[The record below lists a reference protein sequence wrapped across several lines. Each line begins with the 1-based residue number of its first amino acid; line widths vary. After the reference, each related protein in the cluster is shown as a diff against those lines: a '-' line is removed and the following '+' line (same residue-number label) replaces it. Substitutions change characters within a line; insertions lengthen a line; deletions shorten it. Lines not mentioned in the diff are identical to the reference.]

1 MATQKELDIK
11 ISAIIEGLPEIAKI
25 REEFVQ
31 LANNVSELITPAT
44 QAQEAIETVA
54 SSSVTASDDLQVL
67 TEQAGYLQTAI
78 GGITAATSLD
88 DLRDQAQ
95 GALTSLARLA
105 DSADDLGAIGDSAQ
119 DVSQETE
126 NLQREVN
133 TLIGILDDLSRVD
146 SLDDLSAVSER
157 ALQSLGRLSQEADQT
172 SQAVEDLDRTLDSA
186 GDGVA
191 NVAEETVQATQA
203 FTKTRDA
210 VEDFTDAMLQLSEGN
225 KSLEEVK
232 ALSAQAT
239 EALKTL
245 SEDGVEGFQ
254 SVNENVTLSTE
265 SVGEFTGTIEDL
277 IDQFDGLA
285 RADSLEDIAGY
296 ADTSRVALE
305 LTTEAVDDLVRQV
318 AQVEADTLEG
328 LGNDASEATDAV
340 DTTTESVSDLAS
352 TSSTAST
359 EVTQLQNSAQDLA
372 ANLRNAADLA
382 TGASSGISDVADS
395 ASSATDNLDDLSGA
409 NSQAAG
415 SNSILGGSLDSLR
428 GFFGSATEEGSSFL
442 DGVRNIT
449 NVGPT
454 VGGTLGAIG
463 GAVLQLKDQFGA
475 LVAGIVA
482 FLAVASLKES
492 ADIAARVEALGVTMY
507 NVGQNTGYTRDQLDA
522 YEKEVKDLGITSAS
536 ARETITQMASAG
548 LELGNVSGGTAS
560 QVAQLARASQDL
572 AVRMGGSSSETLQQM
587 ITNIQQLDTEGLRYM
602 GIILDVGKAQEKY
615 AISMGISTGAMTQAQ
630 KQQAVLNEVLS
641 QSRAMAGLYEE
652 SLETVAKKIGSM
664 SRYQET
670 LAENIGNQLLP
681 AYGKLVDNAT
691 EYLKELDA
699 IVKSTDKAGTASK
712 NYADAM
718 DGLSSLISNSFIA
731 VAEIFSEANE
741 GISILFATIGDVL
754 NIFADL
760 FKVFDAGEDSV
771 LSIGKVIGGFATTV
785 AGVLAL
791 LVDGVGVVIGSFGMM
806 GGSVMYTVGIIIETL
821 GQVLQKFLFVGD
833 SITKVGTNLKKM
845 GAEGYDAGAEMTNS
859 ILRGEGAVGKFNER
873 LLQTHA
879 DLEAIKNASSFS
891 ELETEI
897 VKLLEAQ
904 RKGSL
909 TSYDLAEASK
919 VAGDRIKELGDA
931 GQLTEKQVGQL
942 GAKLQAVGNKELDKF
957 NQSLGLVGFT
967 AQELRERTDAAFGE
981 VVGGLKE
988 LAQNANTTSQIFFG
1002 AFDKSID
1009 GAQTVND
1016 LFAMTE
1022 ALESYK
1028 DRLQKTGN
1036 ASEEEMKKIA
1046 DSTNMLKQKFYELF
1060 EEGIDSSTTTQ
1071 QFAAL
1076 REDAEKLGKKMVA
1089 LGAMTE
1095 SELTQKLKELDDQAE
1110 EAGIALEN
1118 LGTAKGLEKLGL
1130 DFGEIT
1136 TGIDGNFQKILTG
1149 LEEIT
1154 AEAKLTSDQLR
1165 VVFDKAISSADS
1177 VQEFEALKTKMKE
1190 TFDSGQ
1196 MNVRDYNSALTDLK
1210 TRIKEVFAEK
1220 IDTAT
1225 TRAELEDLRKEFKN
1239 LASQGVISTQELQ
1252 EGFKK
1257 LDEKINGLK
1266 PSILDLAR
1274 QASELGKASVS
1285 IAQAENEA
1293 FNKLLAVQEKR
1304 NALEQ
1309 ARLNL
1314 SQEDT
1319 EQNRLKVDLAEIEL
1333 TLAEQEY
1340 AVAQTLAQLQRD
1352 SYEVL
1357 VVQQQILNEE
1367 KIAANSLDATGAKIR
1382 IDALNKELELKQLSY
1397 EKTQQTLAAQQQQV
1411 AATQSQRS
1419 AVSAQLSAQ
1428 KETKDQV
1435 DEATKSTEKFK
1446 NEMKA
1451 TGNAIAAMINGN
1463 LRRSVNLLQEAGYT
1477 QEESIK
1483 RATALQE
1490 TFNRGLALAFS
1501 GSIGGAK
1508 QWWDMMEANLQSQI
1522 NYKKWLEEHNAR
1534 QEAAEKQQI
1543 QRTNE
1548 VVSNA
1553 QRMAELGYDANV
1565 SWKQFVNEGLS
1576 ETSTQLQKLQAQAKQ
1591 AIKAS
1596 QESITSFMGSL
1607 ASIKQ
1612 EYLEATGQE
1621 EEALKMRYAQRRQQ
1635 LALEYELLNVQVTAA
1650 KIVAKQAG
1658 QSTAE
1663 LDKALGDA
1671 RKGYAEAQKMLDA
1684 LEKMEAEKLKKQ
1696 KEQAA
1701 KDEKEAADKA
1711 KKEAEEAKKTQ
1722 ASDEAKNNTEK
1733 TVTAATATEIATKLA
1748 EGIAQAIRNDP
1759 NRDGLDSQ
1767 GQPLYFTIEVG
1778 GKKITANTQ
1787 SSKQDLVELLE
1798 TLGSRSS

>member
-105 DSADDLGAIGDSAQ
+105 DSAEGLGAIGDSAQ

-133 TLIGILDDLSRVD
+133 TLIGILDDLSRVG

-191 NVAEETVQATQA
+191 NVSGETAQATQA
-203 FTKTRDA
+203 FAKTRDA
-210 VEDFTDAMLQLSEGN
+210 VDN
-225 KSLEEVK
+225 
-232 ALSAQAT
+232 
-239 EALKTL
+239 
-245 SEDGVEGFQ
+245 
-254 SVNENVTLSTE
+254 
-265 SVGEFTGTIEDL
+265 
-277 IDQFDGLA
+277 
-285 RADSLEDIAGY
+285 
-296 ADTSRVALE
+296 
-305 LTTEAVDDLVRQV
+305 
-318 AQVEADTLEG
+318 
-328 LGNDASEATDAV
+328 
-340 DTTTESVSDLAS
+340 TTESVADLAS

-359 EVTQLQNSAQDLA
+359 EVTQLQNSAQDLSE
-372 ANLRNAADLA
+372 NLRSAADLA
-382 TGASSGISDVADS
+382 TRASSGISDVADS
-395 ASSATDNLDDLSGA
+395 ASSTTANLDDLSGA

-415 SNSILGGSLDSLR
+415 STSILGGSLDSLR
-428 GFFGSATEEGSSFL
+428 GFFGSAAEEGGAFL

-463 GAVLQLKDQFGA
+463 GAVVQLKDQFGA

-522 YEKEVKDLGITSAS
+522 YEKEVKGLGITSAS

-587 ITNIQQLDTEGLRYM
+587 IVNIQQLDTEGLRYM
-602 GIILDVGKAQEKY
+602 GILLDVGKAQEKY
-615 AISMGISTGAMTQAQ
+615 AIAMGISTGAMTQAQ

-641 QSRAMAGLYEE
+641 QSRAMTGLYEE

-699 IVKSTDKAGTASK
+699 IVKNTDKAGTASK

-718 DGLSSLISNSFIA
+718 DGLSSLITNSFLA
-731 VAEIFSEANE
+731 VAEVFSEANE

-771 LSIGKVIGGFATTV
+771 LSIGKVIGGFATAV

-821 GQVLQKFLFVGD
+821 GQLLDYLPFVSD

-845 GAEGYDAGAEMTNS
+845 GVEGYDAGVEMTNS

-1028 DRLQKTGN
+1028 DRLEKTGN

-1130 DFGEIT
+1130 AFGEIT

-1149 LEEIT
+1149 LDEIT

-1196 MNVRDYNSALTDLK
+1196 MNVRDYNSAITDLK

-1252 EGFKK
+1252 EGFKN

-1266 PSILDLAR
+1266 PSLVDLAR
-1274 QASELGKASVS
+1274 QVSEIGKASVS
-1285 IAQAENEA
+1285 VAQAESEA
-1293 FNKLLAVQEKR
+1293 FNKLLTVQEKR
-1304 NALEQ
+1304 NSLES
-1309 ARLNL
+1309 ARLAL
-1314 SQEDT
+1314 SKEDT
-1319 EQNRLKVDLAEIEL
+1319 EENRLKVDLAEKDLE
-1333 TLAEQEY
+1333 LAEAEY
-1340 AVAQTLAQLQRD
+1340 ALAQTTSKLQRE
-1352 SYEVL
+1352 SMEVL
-1357 VVQQQILNEE
+1357 IVQQKVLNEE
-1367 KIAANSLDATGAKIR
+1367 KVASNSLDQTGSQIR
-1382 IDALNKELELKQLSY
+1382 LQALQEELEAKQLSY
-1397 EKTQQTLAAQQQQV
+1397 EKTQQTLAVQQQQV
-1411 AATQSQRS
+1411 IAIRNQRS
-1419 AVSAQLSAQ
+1419 ALNAQVQEQSNSTEEANNTAEATDQVKKNAVSAG
-1428 KETKDQV
+1428 T
-1435 DEATKSTEKFK
+1435 
-1446 NEMKA
+1446 
-1451 TGNAIAAMINGN
+1451 AIAQILNAN
-1463 LRRSVNLLQEAGYT
+1463 LQRSVSLLKEAGYT
-1477 QEESIK
+1477 QEESNK
-1483 RATALQE
+1483 KAKELQE
-1490 TFNRGLALAFS
+1490 MYKQGLWFDLNG
-1501 GSIGGAK
+1501 GSTLGY
-1508 QWWDMMEANLQSQI
+1508 WRMMENQLQSQI
-1522 NYKKWLEEHNAR
+1522 QYKKELDAQNER
-1534 QEAAEKQQI
+1534 QAEAEKQQI
-1543 QRTNE
+1543 QRTSE
-1548 VVSNA
+1548 IVSNA

-1565 SWKQFVNEGLS
+1565 TWKQFVNEGLS
-1576 ETSTQLQKLQAQAKQ
+1576 ETSTQLQKLQAQAEQ

-1635 LALEYELLNVQVTAA
+1635 LALEYELLNVQVTSA
-1650 KIVAKQAG
+1650 KIVAKQSG

-1671 RKGYAEAQKMLDA
+1671 RKGYAEAQEMLNA
-1684 LEKMEAEKLKKQ
+1684 LEKMEEEKLKKQ

-1701 KDEKEAADKA
+1701 KEEKEAADKA
-1711 KKEAEEAKKTQ
+1711 KKEAEEAKKNQ
-1722 ASDEAKNNTEK
+1722 SSDEAKKDTDK
-1733 TVTAATATEIATKLA
+1733 TVTAATASEIATKLA
-1748 EGIAQAIRNDP
+1748 EGIAQAIRTDP
-1759 NRDGLDSQ
+1759 NRDGLDSK
-1767 GQPLYFTIEVG
+1767 GQPLHFTIEID
-1778 GKKITANTQ
+1778 GKKIDATTQ
-1787 SSKQDLVELLE
+1787 STKDDLVSTLE
-1798 TLGSRSS
+1798 KLAKRG